1 MALGTIPTVIS
12 YLFALIVSGLIIG
25 ALGRLAVP
33 GRNPMGIVMT
43 ILLGIGGSLL
53 GGLVSRALGLGTSFS
68 FIAAVLAAAGLV
80 YLVSGRQRR
89 GLLGGRSGGMLGG
102 RRGGLLD
109 PRRGGMLSG
118 GRRRF

>member
-1 MALGTIPTVIS
+1 MALGTIPSVIS
-12 YLFALIVSGLIIG
+12 YLFALIVSGLVIG
-25 ALGRLAVP
+25 ALGRLAIP
-33 GRNPMGIVMT
+33 GRNPMGIGMT

-68 FIAAVLAAAGLV
+68 FLAAVLAAAGLV

-89 GLLGGRSGGMLGG
+89 GLLGGGRSGGMLGG
-102 RRGGLLD
+102 RRGGI
-109 PRRGGMLSG
+109 LSG

>member
-1 MALGTIPTVIS
+1 MALGTIPIVLS
-12 YLFALIVSGLIIG
+12 YLLALVVSGLIIG

-33 GRNPMGIVMT
+33 GRNPMGIGMT

-53 GGLVSRALGLGTSFS
+53 GGLVTRALGLGTSFS
-68 FIAAVLAAAGLV
+68 FVAAVLAAAGLV

-89 GLLGGRSGGMLGG
+89 GLLGGR
-102 RRGGLLD
+102 RGGILD
-109 PRRGGMLSG
+109 TRRGGMLSG